1 MNPMTTPLDGTV
13 ALITGASSGIGEATA
28 RALAAQGAKV
38 AVAARR
44 LERLER
50 LASEIGGEGHTALAI
65 QSDITDQAQA
75 IAAVDRTVDELG
87 RLDIVVNNAGQM
99 LLGPIEEAP
108 TEEWDRMIDL
118 NLKGLINTTHAALP
132 HLLAAAEDSQ
142 RGCADVVNI
151 SSVAGR
157 IARSG
162 SGVYN
167 LTKHGVG
174 AFSESFRQE
183 FASRRV
189 RSTIIEPGAVDTEL
203 SDHIRDGVREQVR
216 KRFADMKMLE
226 AIDVADAIAYAVTRP
241 WHVSLNEVLIRPT
254 EQVG

>member
-1 MNPMTTPLDGTV
+1 MASSLDGTV
-13 ALITGASSGIGEATA
+13 ALVTGASSGIGEATA

-50 LASEIGGEGHTALAI
+50 LASEIGGGGHTALAI
-65 QSDITDQAQA
+65 QSDITDQEQA
-75 IAAVDRTVDELG
+75 IEAVGRTVDELG

-99 LLGPIEEAP
+99 LLGPIEDAP

-118 NLKGLINTTHAALP
+118 NLKGLAYTTHAALP
-132 HLLAAAEDSQ
+132 HLLAAAEGSE
-142 RGCADVVNI
+142 RNCADLVNI

-157 IARSG
+157 LARRG

-183 FASRRV
+183 FADRRV
-189 RSTIIEPGAVDTEL
+189 RSTIVEPGAVDTEL
-203 SDHIRDGVREQVR
+203 TDHIREGIREEVRG
-216 KRFADMKMLE
+216 RFADIKTLAGE
-226 AIDVADAIAYAVTRP
+226 DVADAIAYAVTRP
-241 WHVSLNEVLIRPT
+241 WHVCLNEILIRPT
-254 EQVG
+254 EQTG

>member
-1 MNPMTTPLDGTV
+1 MTSTLDGTV

-28 RALAAQGAKV
+28 RALAARGANV

-44 LERLER
+44 LDRLEH
-50 LASEIGGEGHTALAI
+50 LASEIGGEGRTALAI
-65 QSDITDQAQA
+65 QSDITDQEQA

-87 RLDIVVNNAGQM
+87 RLDILVNNAGQM

-132 HLLAAAEDSQ
+132 HLLTAAEDSP

-183 FASRRV
+183 FAKRKV
-189 RSTIIEPGAVDTEL
+189 RSTLIEPGAVATEL
-203 SDHIRDGVREQVR
+203 TDHIRDGVREKVR
-216 KRFADMKMLE
+216 ERFVDMKTLE
-226 AIDVADAIAYAVTRP
+226 AVDIADAIAYAVTRP
-241 WHVSLNEVLIRPT
+241 AHVSLNEVLIRPT

>member
-1 MNPMTTPLDGTV
+1 MSNSLDGTV
-13 ALITGASSGIGEATA
+13 ALVTGASSGIGEATA
-28 RALAAQGAKV
+28 RALASQGAKV

-50 LASEIGGEGHTALAI
+50 LASEIGGQGHTALAI
-65 QSDITDQAQA
+65 QSDVTDQAQA

-87 RLDIVVNNAGQM
+87 RLDILVNNAGQM
-99 LLGPIEEAP
+99 LLGPIEGAP

-132 HLLAAAEDSQ
+132 HLLSAAEDSG

-157 IARSG
+157 LARAG

-183 FASRRV
+183 FATRKV
-189 RSTIIEPGAVDTEL
+189 RSIVVEPGAVDTEL

-216 KRFADMKMLE
+216 ERFTGLHMLE
-226 AIDVADAIAYAVTRP
+226 AADVADAIAYAVTRP
-241 WHVSLNEVLIRPT
+241 WHVSVNEILIRPT
-254 EQVG
+254 EQRG

>member
-1 MNPMTTPLDGTV
+1 MTTPLDGTV

-65 QSDITDQAQA
+65 QSDITEQEQA

-183 FASRRV
+183 FASRKV

-216 KRFADMKMLE
+216 KRFTDMKMLE
-226 AIDVADAIAYAVTRP
+226 AVDVADTIAYAVTRP

>member
-1 MNPMTTPLDGTV
+1 
-13 ALITGASSGIGEATA
+13 
-28 RALAAQGAKV
+28 V

-50 LASEIGGEGHTALAI
+50 LAAEIGGQGHTALAI

-75 IAAVDRTVDELG
+75 VNAVDRTVDELG

-99 LLGPIEEAP
+99 LLGPIEGAP

-132 HLLAAAEDSQ
+132 HLLAAAENSE

-157 IARSG
+157 LARAG

-183 FASRRV
+183 FASRKI
-189 RSTIIEPGAVDTEL
+189 RSIIIEPGAVDTEL

-216 KRFADMKMLE
+216 ERFTDIEMLD
-226 AIDVADAIAYAVTRP
+226 AADVADAIAFAVTRP
-241 WHVSLNEVLIRPT
+241 WHVSLNEILIRPT
-254 EQVG
+254 EQRG